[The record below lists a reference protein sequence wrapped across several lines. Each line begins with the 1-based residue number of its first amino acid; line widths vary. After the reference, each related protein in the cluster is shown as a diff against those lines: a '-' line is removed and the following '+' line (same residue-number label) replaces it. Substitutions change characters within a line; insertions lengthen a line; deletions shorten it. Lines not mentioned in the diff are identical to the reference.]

1 MACKPIRVRDLARP
15 MLRYVA
21 IAWLGQ
27 ASVAFSHQ
35 VRPVE
40 IVATGMPAQAIRAT
54 PTPVPTPVP
63 RQGPTQ
69 GRPPAEKRLETL
81 VEALERDAPP
91 SDELEVLAADSPLLL
106 RAALEIAFRP
116 LGRAAE
122 QWIEQLERRP
132 DVAGKSLAIEWT
144 ARLAPDVANR
154 RLVHILLDSDPLAA
168 ARAPRALTA
177 LSEIAAIESL
187 DAILAHVRSENP
199 EARTAARAAGNAL
212 VSQLLAEARIDE
224 ALTVSDGLCAADPRH
239 AEFELSR
246 AMTRGVY
253 ASLPDAAR
261 AALTEVTRDAPRE
274 GSLAAARSEREL
286 ALAAISFF
294 GGDESRAETEL
305 ERARFRLGPIPQ
317 RPSAVALTAGRIDF
331 AWAVTALAGATPDPA
346 AARAAIRRAI
356 EHRPHDDGVYLG
368 DGSLFGPCGARAW
381 LERLRRTDRP
391 EVRHEFYRILLE
403 ELEAAEPPVAA
414 DDEIPA
420 RSWVPVWTIYARID
434 DGDLEE
440 GLAIAKRTAAR
451 LERATAWSDRWMLA
465 EIELARAIA
474 LHLSGDSRRALDELP
489 TVLRR
494 IDELAGAEVDQLAF
508 DAREI
513 VPTPGSPPLRDSLRD
528 ARMRAERVSAEA
540 SWALGQV
547 ADARKHAKAALAAD
561 PFDDACVALELAA
574 AVASGDDRDRGERA
588 FATLPRAA
596 GTLLDLSRLAF
607 ALGRAEA
614 GEELFERH
622 VSWNALT
629 PAREAVERARRGR
642 DPSLRQ

>member
-15 MLRYVA
+15 TLLCAASV
-21 IAWLGQ
+21 WLG
-27 ASVAFSHQ
+27 ATFVAFSNHG
-35 VRPVE
+35 R
-40 IVATGMPAQAIRAT
+40 ATESVPGAAPAQAIRVA
-54 PTPVPTPVP
+54 PK
-63 RQGPTQ
+63 TQ
-69 GRPPAEKRLETL
+69 EKRLETL
-81 VEALERDAPP
+81 VEALERDAPQAA
-91 SDELEVLAADSPLLL
+91 ELEVLAADPPLLL
-106 RAALEIAFRP
+106 RAALEIARRP

-122 QWIEQLERRP
+122 VWIEQLERRP
-132 DVAGKSLAIEWT
+132 DVAGASLAIEWT
-144 ARLAPDVANR
+144 ARLAPDVANL
-154 RLVHILLDSDPLAA
+154 RLARMLLDPDPLVA
-168 ARAPRALTA
+168 ARAPRALTVLA
-177 LSEIAAIESL
+177 EIVAFESL
-187 DAILAHVRSENP
+187 DAILAHLRSENP
-199 EARTAARAAGNAL
+199 EARTAARTAGNAL

-224 ALTVSDGLCAADPRH
+224 ALTVHDGLCAVDPRH

-253 ASLPDAAR
+253 AALPDAAR
-261 AALTEVTRDAPRE
+261 AALLEETRDAPQE

-294 GGDESRAETEL
+294 RGDEAGAEAEL
-305 ERARFRLGPIPQ
+305 GRARFRLGPIPQ

-331 AWAVTALAGATPDPA
+331 AWAVAALARSSPDPS
-346 AARAAIRRAI
+346 AARVAIRRAI

-391 EVRHEFYRILLE
+391 EIRHEFYRILLE

-420 RSWVPVWTIYARID
+420 RSWVPVWTIYACID
-434 DGDLEE
+434 DGDFD
-440 GLAIAKRTAAR
+440 GALALAKRIAAR

-474 LHLSGDSRRALDELP
+474 LHLAGDSKAALDELP

-508 DAREI
+508 EAREI
-513 VPTPGSPPLRDSLRD
+513 VPSPGSPPLRDSLRD

-540 SWALGQV
+540 SWVVGQV
-547 ADARKHAKAALAAD
+547 ADARKHAKAALVAD
-561 PFDDACVALELAA
+561 PFDDACVALELAV
-574 AVASGDDRDRGERA
+574 AVTSGDDRDRGERA

-596 GTLLDLSRLAF
+596 GALLDLSRLAF
-607 ALGRAEA
+607 ALGRTDE

-622 VSWNALT
+622 VKWNALT

-642 DPSLRQ
+642 DPSLPQ